1 MESTPA
7 AKMRVNFRIG
17 DVFPPDDAVSQ
28 FLTGL
33 CLIVNDVTLVMRHMH
48 HITDTPEGKSRVNT
62 YHLYLTC
69 AYYREAAHFLQMGL
83 DNEEV
88 EEFLRSLTPAGQDH
102 LNTVRSSFTPWE
114 GSFVQ
119 RKLKPIRD
127 LVFHYKPLSLDLIAP
142 HLGKASDD
150 ASSIEMGG
158 GTYLDTRYEFADAVF
173 EELVLDV
180 WGRSV
185 EELTAVL
192 EEIARLVVALTRF
205 AHEALALHLDQVDRK
220 VFTVEN

>member
-1 MESTPA
+1 
-7 AKMRVNFRIG
+7 MRVNFRIG

-33 CLIVNDVTLVMRHMH
+33 CLVVNDVMLVTRHMDR
-48 HITDTPEGKSRVNT
+48 IYETPEGRSRVNT
-62 YHLYLTC
+62 YYLYLTC
-69 AYYREAAHFLQMGL
+69 AYYREAAHFLQMGF

-88 EEFLRSLTPAGQDH
+88 EEFLRLLTPAGQGH

-114 GSFVQ
+114 DSFVE
-119 RKLKPIRD
+119 RNLKPIRD
-127 LVFHYKPLSLDLIAP
+127 VVFHYKTLPLNVIGRL
-142 HLGKASDD
+142 LGKASDD

-158 GTYLDTRYEFADAVF
+158 GSYLEKRYEFADAVF

-192 EEIARLVVALTRF
+192 EETARLVFALTYF
-205 AHEALALHLDQVDRK
+205 AHEALALHLDQVEPK
-220 VFTVEN
+220 VFEVKD